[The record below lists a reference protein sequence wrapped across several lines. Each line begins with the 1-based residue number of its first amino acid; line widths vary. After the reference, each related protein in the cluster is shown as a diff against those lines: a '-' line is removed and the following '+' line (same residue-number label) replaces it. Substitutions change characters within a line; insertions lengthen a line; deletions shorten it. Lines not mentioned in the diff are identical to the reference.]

1 MSRNIKT
8 YKCLQKH
15 LGKTVHIINEDGIEF
30 DAQVGY
36 VGEGCLILHTEDK
49 KADAATGWWEDK
61 GGWSHYCRE
70 DRPYQITTELKSIAL
85 VKEKKPV
92 KTKKKPGRKKV
103 TYKTLEDLKA
113 NVGHYCT
120 MYDGSIGFICELTCK
135 EHEGNVR
142 VLMNTKEGWTYDKDS
157 KERDNA
163 PKFVQDQYERA
174 FNIWDNTDAEYVKV
188 KKISSAAIKLEELD
202 KKSFLN
208 REQLLEHIGKRCK
221 MSDRTEGLIVKA
233 SSGNPRI
240 LMKARANDH
249 GWLYNESCEYDSG
262 ASVKV
267 RGQYKYA
274 WNICDDEDA
283 EDISVV
289 EILEDDDEKCAESS
303 KTILDMTIREVL
315 EKLDEII
322 KR

>member
-8 YKCLQKH
+8 YSCLQKH

-61 GGWSHYCRE
+61 GGWSHYCIE

-120 MYDGSIGFICELTCK
+120 MYDGSKGFICELTSK
-135 EHEGNVR
+135 DHEGVVR
-142 VLMNTKEGWTYDKDS
+142 VLMNSDDGWTYEEDS

-163 PKFVQDQYERA
+163 PKFVQDQFQRA
-174 FNIWDNTDAEYVKV
+174 FNIWNDLDAEHVKV
-188 KKISSAAIKLEELD
+188 MKIGAEAVKLEEPY
-202 KKSFLN
+202 KKPFLF
-208 REQLLEHIGKRCK
+208 REQLLKHIGKRCK
-221 MSDRTEGLIVKA
+221 MSDGTEGLIVKTG
-233 SSGNPRI
+233 SGAPRI

-249 GWLYNESCEYDSG
+249 GWLYNETVEYDTG
-262 ASVKV
+262 ASVEV
-267 RGQYKYA
+267 RSNYKYA
-274 WNICDDEDA
+274 WNVCDNEDA

-289 EILEDDDEKCAESS
+289 EILEDDSEKCAESS

-315 EKLDEII
+315 EKLNEII